1 MRGRGWL
8 ILLLVL
14 AACGRPLSEAER
26 AFMSEIQPGLETG
39 RIRMVENPLIG
50 LRVTTIATRPRNTC
64 RELILPP
71 ATTPTVETRT
81 AGAVLFQSVMVTPD
95 YYLEDY
101 LSGYPERIN
110 LIAAMYFAH
119 EMTHVWQ
126 WQNRDITG
134 YHPLRAAAEQWV
146 SDDPYLFD
154 PNEERTLLD
163 YGFEQQ
169 ASLVSEYVCCR
180 ALDPDGARTD
190 RLEHILS
197 PLMDLTPADGQTSAP
212 AVALPWAGA
221 QVDGI
226 CS

>member
-1 MRGRGWL
+1 MSGRRWL

-26 AFMSEIQPGLETG
+26 AFMSEIQPGLETT
-39 RIRMVENPLIG
+39 RIRIVENPLIG
-50 LRVTTIATRPRNTC
+50 LRVSTIPTRPRDTC

-71 ATTPTVETRT
+71 ATGPTVETRT
-81 AGAVLFQSVMVTPD
+81 AGAVLFQSVMVAPD

-101 LSGYPERIN
+101 LSGYPERVN
-110 LIAAMYFAH
+110 LVAAMYFAH

-126 WQNRDITG
+126 WQNRELTG
-134 YHPLRAAAEQWV
+134 YHPLRAAAEQRV

-154 PNEERTLLD
+154 PDEERTLLD
-163 YGFEQQ
+163 YGYEQQ

-180 ALDPDGARTD
+180 ALDPAGARTE
-190 RLEHILS
+190 RLERILS
-197 PLMDLTPADGQTSAP
+197 PYMALSPAGQTDAST
-212 AVALPWAGA
+212 VLLPWAGA
-221 QVDGI
+221 ETGGI

>member
-1 MRGRGWL
+1 MRMRAL
-8 ILLLVL
+8 IVLLVL
-14 AACGRPLSEAER
+14 AACGRPLSDAER
-26 AFMSEIQPGLETG
+26 AFMGQIQPGLETA

-50 LRVTTIATRPRNTC
+50 LRVSTIALRPRNTC

-71 ATTPTVETRT
+71 PSTPTVQTRT
-81 AGAVLFQSVMVTPD
+81 AGMVLFQRVMVAPD

-101 LSGYPERIN
+101 LAGYPDRIN

-126 WQNRDITG
+126 WQNRDVTG

-180 ALDPDGARTD
+180 MLDPGGARTA
-190 RLEHILS
+190 RLERILS
-197 PLMDLTPADGQTSAP
+197 PLMDTPAAGAQTSP
-212 AVALPWAGA
+212 MEVSLPWAGA
-221 QVDGI
+221 DTDGI

>member
-1 MRGRGWL
+1 MRMRAL
-8 ILLLVL
+8 IFLLVL

-26 AFMSEIQPGLETG
+26 VFMAEIQPGLQTE

-50 LRVTTIATRPRNTC
+50 LRVSTIAVRPRNTC

-71 ATTPTVETRT
+71 PTSATVQTRT
-81 AGAVLFQSVMVTPD
+81 AGAVLFQRVMIAPD

-101 LSGYPERIN
+101 LSGYPDRIN
-110 LIAAMYFAH
+110 LIAAMYFSH
-119 EMTHVWQ
+119 EMTHIWQ
-126 WQNRDITG
+126 WQNRDVTG

-154 PNEERTLLD
+154 PSEERTLLD
-163 YGFEQQ
+163 YGYEQQ

-180 ALDPDGARTD
+180 TLDPGGARTE
-190 RLEHILS
+190 RLERILS
-197 PLMDLTPADGQTSAP
+197 PLMDTPVASGQTSLMD
-212 AVALPWAGA
+212 VALPWAGA
-221 QVDGI
+221 DTDGI